1 MEVALAPEGLLCSP
15 VDELSIKKKRNMSA
29 NRLQFWSPG
38 WSFSTAFQL
47 FAKFGNF
54 LFLDSDS
61 KEQYIKKKNMQNNI

>member
-1 MEVALAPEGLLCSP
+1 
-15 VDELSIKKKRNMSA
+15 MSA
-29 NRLQFWSPG
+29 NRLQFWSRG

-61 KEQYIKKKNMQNNI
+61 KEQYIKKKKHAKQYLKNEGYDTVYYHGIQL